1 MQAKITVMILTYNR
15 AEMLSRVVDSVLA
28 QSFQEYE
35 LLLINNGSTDNT
47 DTICNAYA
55 EKNNSVRVYT
65 LPVNQGISAARNFAL
80 DQVRTEF
87 CIFIDDDDFIEPDM
101 LAHLY
106 GMVQDFQADIAI
118 TGCVDEYPDGRI
130 VPKYQYDERYIL
142 NREEGVS
149 EFLKREKFHT
159 SPGTKLFRY
168 RLFDGIRFPKGVL
181 IDDIHTI
188 YKLFVAARRTVV
200 QGIPDYHYCKH
211 VGNATGFLSGSL
223 LRPEV
228 LEDYLNMQEE
238 RIAYITEK
246 LPSLTEQAVYAK
258 YSYLISMVERIE
270 KGEAERCEAYLIRM
284 KNTLRENADRFLQ
297 MKWVT
302 ERERR
307 LMAQYILH

>member
-1 MQAKITVMILTYNR
+1 MKAKMTVIILTYNR
-15 AEMLSRVVDSVLA
+15 AEMLNRAVDSVLA

-47 DTICNAYA
+47 SSICNAYA
-55 EKNNSVRVYT
+55 EKNNSVRVST

-87 CIFIDDDDFIEPDM
+87 CIFIDDDDFVEPDM

-130 VPKYQYDERYIL
+130 VPKYQYDERSIL

-188 YKLFVAARRTVV
+188 YKLFVAASRTVV

-223 LRPEV
+223 LR
-228 LEDYLNMQEE
+228 Q
-238 RIAYITEK
+238 
-246 LPSLTEQAVYAK
+246 
-258 YSYLISMVERIE
+258 
-270 KGEAERCEAYLIRM
+270 
-284 KNTLRENADRFLQ
+284 
-297 MKWVT
+297 
-302 ERERR
+302 
-307 LMAQYILH
+307 